1 MSAQHKDLPEY
12 GASERSERARRG
24 GRGDEAPR
32 IKFDIVLAGVGG
44 QGVLSLSGIIAAGA
58 LEAGLSVKQSEVHG
72 MAQRGGAV
80 TAHLRLADR
89 PIESDLVP
97 LGAAALILSLEPLE
111 SLRYLEFL
119 GPNGTIVTAVQ
130 PVKNIPDYPAID
142 DVLEAVRSLP
152 GSVLVDAAAIARSVG
167 LAQATN
173 MVMAGA
179 ASPLLPV
186 PPETIEACIR
196 KRFAKKGQPIID
208 KNLAAFR
215 AGRDVSTHAG
225 RTGR

>member
-1 MSAQHKDLPEY
+1 MKY
-12 GASERSERARRG
+12 
-24 GRGDEAPR
+24 
-32 IKFDIVLAGVGG
+32 DIVLAGVGG

-58 LEAGLSVKQSEVHG
+58 LEAGLFVKQSEVHG

-80 TAHLRLADR
+80 TAHLRLGDH

-97 LGAAALILSLEPLE
+97 LGAASLILSLEPLE

-119 GPNGTIVTAVQ
+119 NPRGVVVTAIQ

-142 DVLEAVRSLP
+142 EVLQAVRALP
-152 GSVLVDAAAIARSVG
+152 SAVLVDAMAIAKRVG

-179 ASPLLPV
+179 ASPMLPV
-186 PPETIEACIR
+186 PAETIEACIR
-196 KRFAKKGQPIID
+196 NRFGRKGQSVVD
-208 KNLAAFR
+208 VNLAAFR
-215 AGRDVSTHAG
+215 AGREVSDKRERSGASCDE
-225 RTGR
+225 RA